1 MFEYWKD
8 NCKCI
13 GATNKQIGKLKKNIK
28 TDIPQ
33 ELIVSLKCCNSVLQQ
48 VELSSCC
55 LFVGKC
61 FMLLNIDN
69 IIELYQDGLEYGY
82 VSDKFYIPIADW
94 NGDIFLFINAL
105 DNTIVYQDLENA
117 IYNKIVFN
125 NYKDFLTHIK
135 DTILQK
141 GSFDYEDL
149 QKLIA

>member
-8 NCKCI
+8 TCKCI
-13 GATNKQIGKLKKNIK
+13 GATNEQIEKLKENIK
-28 TDIPQ
+28 TNIPQ

-55 LFVGKC
+55 LSVGKC

-82 VSDKFYIPIADW
+82 VPDKFYIPIADW
-94 NGDIFLFINAL
+94 NGDIFLFIHTL
-105 DNTIVYQDLENA
+105 DKTIIYQDLESS
-117 IYNKIVFN
+117 IYNRLIFN
-125 NYKDFLTHIK
+125 TYKEFLVHIK
-135 DTILQK
+135 NTILQK